1 MEDKKDWEWTDFQEA
16 TLQIDFLEIDMV
28 TKIQEFASQL
38 DDENLGKLCE
48 VFFESEDG
56 LESIDLFEEIIEA
69 YHDLLRD

>member
-1 MEDKKDWEWTDFQEA
+1 MGDKKDWEWTDFQEA

-48 VFFESEDG
+48 AFFESEDG